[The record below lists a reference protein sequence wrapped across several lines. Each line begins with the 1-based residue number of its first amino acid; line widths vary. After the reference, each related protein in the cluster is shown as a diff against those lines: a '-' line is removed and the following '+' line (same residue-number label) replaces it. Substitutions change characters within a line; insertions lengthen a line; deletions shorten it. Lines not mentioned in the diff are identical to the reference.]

1 MDDERGSAAAAAT
14 EPHPVGVTL
23 VARAARF
30 TALAQVVSQGVR
42 FAANIVLARLLIPA
56 DFGVVAIALVVV
68 AFLDQLRD
76 LGTGSALIQRP
87 NVDQVLRNSVFVLNL
102 AMGLTLA
109 GGMYVLSGPLAGV
122 LGNPE
127 AAPVLHAFA
136 GIAVVSSLG
145 QIHHSLLRRDLR
157 FGELAVSTTASAVV
171 TAAVSITGAAFGLSY
186 WALVLGVAAGECV
199 DTALVWYFDRWRPT
213 RSISLASL
221 RSIWGYSRN
230 LFMSNMLF
238 FFFNQVD
245 KIIISRFLGAAP
257 LGLYTMAKSTA
268 LAPVSSVSSVVAEV
282 TFPAFSRRQSD
293 NAALRTGYLR
303 SSQVVALVTFPA
315 LFGLAA
321 VAEPLIH
328 VLLGERWAAAV
339 PIVVWLAPAAAV
351 QSVVSSSAQ
360 LMLAKGRSDWSYR
373 WGLVYTVVLTGLT
386 LVAVEWGIV
395 AVAAAYTV
403 GNLVLAPFGLMLAFH
418 LIEMRL
424 RDFVRGLLAHVLIT
438 GVMAGA
444 VVGATT
450 LLGNAGA
457 SYLVELLVG
466 VGVGVLV
473 YGGLLLLVK
482 PQGLSEATT
491 LVRRKVHR

>member
-1 MDDERGSAAAAAT
+1 MDEDVRSAGAT
-14 EPHPVGVTL
+14 APEGHQVGVTI
-23 VARAARF
+23 VARAARY
-30 TALAQVVSQGVR
+30 TAMAQVVSQGVR
-42 FAANIVLARLLIPA
+42 FGANIVLARLLLPA

-87 NVDQVLRNSVFVLNL
+87 QADQVLRNSVFALNL
-102 AMGLTLA
+102 GMGLLLGAGMFFLA
-109 GGMYVLSGPLAGV
+109 EPLASG
-122 LGNPE
+122 LGNPQSTG
-127 AAPVLHAFA
+127 VLQAFA
-136 GIAVVSSLG
+136 GIAVISSLG

-157 FGELAVSTTASAVV
+157 FGELAVSTTVAAVV
-171 TAAVSITGAAFGLSY
+171 TAAVSITGAALGMSY
-186 WALVLGVAAGECV
+186 WALVLGVAVGESV
-199 DTALVWYFDRWRPT
+199 DTAFVWWFDRWRPT
-213 RSISLASL
+213 RTISAASL
-221 RSIWGYSRN
+221 GSIWGYSRN
-230 LFMSNMLF
+230 LFLSNMLF

-245 KIIISRFLGAAP
+245 KLIISRFLGAAP

-293 NAALRTGYLR
+293 NVALRSGYLR

-328 VLLGERWAAAV
+328 VLLGEKWVDAV

-351 QSVVSSSAQ
+351 QSVVGSSAQ
-360 LMLAKGRSDWSYR
+360 LLLAKGRSDWSYR

-386 LVAVEWGIV
+386 LLAVQWGIV
-395 AVAAAYTV
+395 AVAAAYTI

-418 LIEMRL
+418 HIEMRL
-424 RDFVRGLLAHVLIT
+424 RDFLRGLLPHVLLT
-438 GVMAGA
+438 AVMTAA

-450 LLGNAGA
+450 LVRGAGA
-457 SYLVELLVG
+457 SWLVELVVG
-466 VGVGVLV
+466 VAVGLV
-473 YGGLLLLVK
+473 VFGGLVLLVK
-482 PQGLSEATT
+482 PPGLAAATS
-491 LVRRKVHR
+491 LVRRKVHG